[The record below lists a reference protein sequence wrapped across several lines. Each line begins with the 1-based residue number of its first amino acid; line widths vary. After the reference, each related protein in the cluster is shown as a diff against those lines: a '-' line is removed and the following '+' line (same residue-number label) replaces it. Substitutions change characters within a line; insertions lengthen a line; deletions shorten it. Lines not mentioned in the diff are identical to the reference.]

1 MKTNNK
7 NKSALAHHV
16 PRIAPKR
23 LFSLQLFIV
32 IVIAIAIPCSLLVL
46 FPGPRTDIVIWAAAF
61 WMLIVGAGVV
71 GAGATLTI
79 CYQLGLDDRRRG
91 RRRGLLRGGLN
102 GRT

>member
-23 LFSLQLFIV
+23 LFSLQLF

-79 CYQLGLDDRRRG
+79 CYQLGWVDSMTV
-91 RRRGLLRGGLN
+91 GGD
-102 GRT
+102 GGGGC

>member
-23 LFSLQLFIV
+23 LFSLQLF

-61 WMLIVGAGVV
+61 WMLIGAGVV

-79 CYQLGLDDRRRG
+79 CYRLGWVDSMTC
-91 RRRGLLRGGLN
+91 GGD
-102 GRT
+102 GGGGC

>member
-7 NKSALAHHV
+7 NKSALVHHV

-23 LFSLQLFIV
+23 LFSLQLF

-61 WMLIVGAGVV
+61 WMLIVGAG
-71 GAGATLTI
+71 AALTI
-79 CYQLGLDDRRRG
+79 FDQPDKPRG
-91 RRRGLLRGGLN
+91 PISWHGWGDSMTVGGD
-102 GRT
+102 GGGGC

>member
-23 LFSLQLFIV
+23 LFFF

-46 FPGPRTDIVIWAAAF
+46 GPRTDIVIWAAAF

-79 CYQLGLDDRRRG
+79 CYQLGWVDSMTV
-91 RRRGLLRGGLN
+91 GGDC
-102 GRT
+102 GGDGGGGC